1 MTHDLYWSPEHSL
14 SCLAGWTRDSC
25 KTSEYALPTAG
36 GRAEITTHLCL
47 RPDPVCRVCLTL
59 PKYIVNNVRY
69 SGITKRAVTPPR
81 ARPVFPLYL
90 VSRLALSVA

>member
-1 MTHDLYWSPEHSL
+1 MTHDLYWSPGHSL

-47 RPDPVCRVCLTL
+47 RP
-59 PKYIVNNVRY
+59 I
-69 SGITKRAVTPPR
+69 
-81 ARPVFPLYL
+81 
-90 VSRLALSVA
+90 LSAESA